1 MARKK
6 KGPEAPPAGAD
17 PAVVDSA
24 PPAASPPK
32 RPRGKA
38 RKTAPTEAPAPE
50 RQAPPRAE
58 TPRPAA
64 PKGQAAAPKGQ
75 AAAPKGQAAAPKGQ
89 AADPALLYAACR
101 ENLALYARTFLR
113 GPKKAPYNGKFAIA
127 PFHQEWAQLVNDHR
141 RLLILA
147 SRNSGKTFF
156 FTQAY
161 HIWQAERQGAGHEGA
176 LFGGSDN
183 LAQMN
188 LGKIRQEVESNPKLQ
203 HLMPKRGYEWSAH
216 ALRFGNGYKLTARG
230 MGAESRGIH
239 PHVLTCD
246 DILPSETLFSPRRR
260 ERDIEFYMSTIE
272 PMLEPD
278 GQLIIVGTP
287 FVEGDLYT
295 VLEKD
300 PTLELRRYPAI
311 DPDGKLLWGKRLG
324 RDFLDEMRG
333 RQGEIVFAR
342 EYLCRPI
349 SDAASLFPTE
359 FFYRPGVADPT
370 VAYGMDAE
378 YYEERGIGVRFIG
391 VDFAFSSEIGA
402 DFTVVFTIGLDSRD
416 DIWVLDI
423 QRTKGLPYSAQKQSI
438 KDTAARLGV
447 QQVVTESNQA
457 QRIFGDDLRA
467 ETSLSIIQHYTGS
480 EKHTL
485 DQGLPSLRTL
495 LENGK
500 VRIPTKGGIHPN
512 VERWI
517 AEMSGF
523 GVAEGRVISTSD
535 HDDCGMAFYFAVLA
549 ARKGRGFRF
558 AFGPTKP
565 EEADA
570 SAAAAG
576 AASPAVR
583 VGRGSGAGG
592 QDEPRVVLKTPSGRL
607 LSAPPAP
614 RALRILG
621 DDSIIPSVVLPDWG

>member
-1 MARKK
+1 MWYIWPMATKPRAKAK
-6 KGPEAPPAGAD
+6 SAAPKSTEPAASSSPSPAGPAPD
-17 PAVVDSA
+17 PAVV
-24 PPAASPPK
+24 
-32 RPRGKA
+32 
-38 RKTAPTEAPAPE
+38 
-50 RQAPPRAE
+50 
-58 TPRPAA
+58 
-64 PKGQAAAPKGQ
+64 
-75 AAAPKGQAAAPKGQ
+75 
-89 AADPALLYAACR
+89 YAACR

-113 GPKKAPYNGKFAIA
+113 GPRKKPYNGKFAIA

-161 HIWQAERQGAGHEGA
+161 HIWQAERLGAGHEGA

-188 LGKIRQEVESNPKLQ
+188 LGKIRQEVETNPQLQ

-260 ERDIEFYMSTIE
+260 ERDIEFFMSTIE

-278 GQLIIVGTP
+278 GQMVIVGTP

-311 DPDGKLLWGKRLG
+311 TEDGKLLWAKRLG
-324 RDFLDEMRG
+324 SKFLDEMRA

-349 SDAASLFPTE
+349 SDAASLFPAE
-359 FFYRPGVADPT
+359 FFYRPGVADPS

-378 YYEERGIGVRFIG
+378 YYDAHGIGVRFIG

-416 DIWVLDI
+416 DVWILDI
-423 QRTKGLPYSAQKQSI
+423 QRTKGLPYSTQKQLI

-447 QQVVTESNQA
+447 QQVMTESNQA
-457 QRIFGDDLRA
+457 QRIFGDDLKA

-485 DQGLPSLRTL
+485 DQGLPSMRTL

-500 VRIPTKGGIHPN
+500 VRIPTKGGMHPN
-512 VERWI
+512 IERWI
-517 AEMSGF
+517 SEMSGF
-523 GVAEGRVISTSD
+523 GVAGGRVISTSD

-549 ARKGRGFRF
+549 ARRGRGFRF
-558 AFGPTKP
+558 AFGPQAAP
-565 EEADA
+565 EQTAGG
-570 SAAAAG
+570 AAG
-576 AASPAVR
+576 VQSE
-583 VGRGSGAGG
+583 GAGPSLLG
-592 QDEPRVVLKTPSGRL
+592 GGPAAGTQGNVVMKTPSGRI
-607 LSAPPAP
+607 LSAPPKP
-614 RALRILG
+614 VRLQILG
-621 DDSIIPSVVLPDWG
+621 EGSILPNVALPSWD